1 MSKETTVGGDFNRSS
16 RDSAGPRDWILD
28 LYGSFVRDFGGWIA
42 VADLLELVQTLGV
55 SEASGRSA
63 LSRMKSRGEIEAL
76 RKGSQRGYVLT
87 PAAEQWFQDG
97 NVRIMEG
104 SSSTIGDEWVLASF
118 TVPEQNRSIRYRIRS
133 RLQGLGFGQV
143 SGGLMI
149 APGHITD
156 EAVRMLSRAQFTE
169 YVELWKSQHLGFGDP
184 ADLVADAWDLDS
196 ILDAYNA
203 YLAVADELLARPPVS
218 DDKDAFVRY
227 LININAWRELPF
239 LDPGISLR
247 HLPDGW
253 PSAQARTKFNRLAT
267 DLRSSAWSHFVR
279 QVSRT

>member
-1 MSKETTVGGDFNRSS
+1 MSKDTTVGGDFNRSF

-28 LYGSFVRDFGGWIA
+28 LFGSFVRDFGGWIA
-42 VADLLELVQTLGV
+42 VADLLDLVQTMDV

-63 LSRMKSRGEIEAL
+63 LSRMKSRGEIEAVQ
-76 RKGSQRGYVLT
+76 KGAQRGYALT

-97 NVRIMEG
+97 TVRIMEG
-104 SSSTIGDEWVLASF
+104 PPSTISDDWVLASF

-184 ADLVADAWDLDS
+184 ADLVARAWDLDM
-196 ILDAYNA
+196 ILEAYNT
-203 YLAVADELLARPPVS
+203 YLVAADELLARPPAA
-218 DDKDAFVRY
+218 DDEDAFVRY
-227 LININAWRELPF
+227 LINVNAWRELPF
-239 LDPGISLR
+239 LDPGIPLR
-247 HLPDGW
+247 HLPDDW
-253 PSAQARTKFNRLAT
+253 PSDEARTKFDRLAT
-267 DLRSSAWSHFVR
+267 DLRSAAWSHFVR
-279 QVSRT
+279 RVSNS